1 MKSKYIKIFMIFAIA
16 FTLLSALFVSPNVA
30 FAADEE
36 ETVITDLSEVSD
48 STIKYDLQAIETS
61 TPKTAIISF
70 PVTWESVYGNII
82 TWSVEENQQVITY
95 DEVAH
100 WMVVDRSKASDQPIS
115 IKVNVKNNNSSYSYV
130 LSVTVPTG
138 ETAAPHFEVVLDYG
152 YAEENSEENK
162 KSSFTYKL
170 GDPTY
175 KLEEPERNGYYFN
188 GWYDENGVKVEN
200 IYVGSMK
207 DYTLTAQWVKTQIK
221 FELTNFENVYYDG
234 QAKMF
239 SVEAYAVNGEES
251 TLITDAEPVIKYEG
265 EEFTGAINANVYKV
279 TVSINSPLYGEF
291 SKEFDFEI
299 KQATNAISEITF
311 EGWTYGED
319 ANSPLATANFGTV
332 EYEYYVQGTTTKL
345 ENRPTDAGSYYVKA
359 VVAETE
365 NYAGAEK
372 TKEFTIAQAT
382 NAISEITFEGWTY
395 GEDANSPLASANFGT
410 VVYEYYV
417 QGTTTKLEGRPTDA
431 GSYYVKAVVAETA
444 NYAGVETT
452 KEFTIAQASNSISE
466 FTMEGWTYG
475 EDANSPLASA
485 NFGTVEYEY
494 YVQGSTTKLEGRPT
508 DAGSY
513 YVKAV
518 VAATENYAG
527 VEETKE
533 FTISKLELTNE
544 NELVEITV
552 LGSDYN
558 TSIKSTLTPGILLT
572 YDGKE
577 VTSYNELEY
586 SYAEGTVGTATI
598 TITLNGNY
606 EGILTATFEVTE
618 FGIAGEHGK
627 LLPTSLTEEQL
638 SADALPVALGAEN
651 ETKSV
656 VSWISSNSV
665 VVVNPLTGEVTINK
679 QPLEEDAEITL
690 TATVRYATTSVYIK
704 EYQITIVKP
713 TQYEYQEDQ
722 TSGIIA
728 EGADSQLT
736 VVTDETEYTI
746 NDVNGHQLAAY
757 DINFAETTGTVT
769 IRIPI
774 PTGYENSELLV
785 YHIVAGSDPVDMEA
799 EKTDGY
805 LVFESNSFS
814 PYVVIVKTY
823 TVKFY
828 NGEQQIGEP
837 QVVESGKLP
846 TAPENN
852 PTKDYTDQYT
862 YEFSG
867 WDANEDGE
875 IDEIATVT
883 SDVTYKAVF
892 EESVRTYTIYFV
904 SEEETIYEQTVQY
917 GSKVTKPTDPTLDGY
932 TFEGWLKDGVAY
944 DFDTEVTGDVTLTA
958 SWAEVIT
965 VQKQKIKYTADFNT
979 VSKTSTSYG
988 SLTTTD
994 GWSTA
999 NCAIFSGGSSN
1010 SSPKFS
1016 FISSSE
1022 SDKAFCM
1029 NGKTSAVGTITSPL
1043 LNKGLSSIKF
1053 NYGLPF
1059 KDTKIKFKIDI
1070 IVDENVILTKTVE
1083 NANAVQYT
1091 AYEFEWVL
1099 DNEIEGEFE
1108 IKITNLSPSNSGSNS
1123 DRTAIWNLE
1132 YYSYE

>member
-1 MKSKYIKIFMIFAIA
+1 
-16 FTLLSALFVSPNVA
+16 
-30 FAADEE
+30 
-36 ETVITDLSEVSD
+36 
-48 STIKYDLQAIETS
+48 
-61 TPKTAIISF
+61 
-70 PVTWESVYGNII
+70 
-82 TWSVEENQQVITY
+82 
-95 DEVAH
+95 
-100 WMVVDRSKASDQPIS
+100 
-115 IKVNVKNNNSSYSYV
+115 
-130 LSVTVPTG
+130 
-138 ETAAPHFEVVLDYG
+138 
-152 YAEENSEENK
+152 
-162 KSSFTYKL
+162 
-170 GDPTY
+170 
-175 KLEEPERNGYYFN
+175 
-188 GWYDENGVKVEN
+188 
-200 IYVGSMK
+200 
-207 DYTLTAQWVKTQIK
+207 
-221 FELTNFENVYYDG
+221 
-234 QAKMF
+234 
-239 SVEAYAVNGEES
+239 
-251 TLITDAEPVIKYEG
+251 
-265 EEFTGAINANVYKV
+265 
-279 TVSINSPLYGEF
+279 
-291 SKEFDFEI
+291 
-299 KQATNAISEITF
+299 
-311 EGWTYGED
+311 
-319 ANSPLATANFGTV
+319 
-332 EYEYYVQGTTTKL
+332 
-345 ENRPTDAGSYYVKA
+345 
-359 VVAETE
+359 
-365 NYAGAEK
+365 
-372 TKEFTIAQAT
+372 
-382 NAISEITFEGWTY
+382 
-395 GEDANSPLASANFGT
+395 
-410 VVYEYYV
+410 
-417 QGTTTKLEGRPTDA
+417 
-431 GSYYVKAVVAETA
+431 
-444 NYAGVETT
+444 
-452 KEFTIAQASNSISE
+452 
-466 FTMEGWTYG
+466 MEGWTYG